1 MKNRASLWR
10 RFAVGLG
17 ALGALALV
25 AAEPAQGADHLDSN
39 AASADP
45 AADIGD
51 FYAWTSADGE
61 SLNMIMT
68 VTPLAGDDAAFSD
81 ATQYSFHV
89 NAHPD
94 LLSAAGLSTLITCQ
108 FYTATDIECWAQ
120 RDGSVV
126 GYVEGDAS
134 VAAGVTDT
142 DESIRV
148 FAGLR
153 NDPFYFNLD
162 GFGEVGATVR
172 SVVADSPG
180 ALGLDA
186 NGCPAGLDG
195 DTRTALVTQLAENAP
210 DTADGTPIN
219 DLDGANVLAI
229 VMQVDLDL
237 VSDGTNP
244 TLSTWASTQAAE

>member
-25 AAEPAQGADHLDSN
+25 AAEPVQGADHLDSD
-39 AASADP
+39 ATVGDP
-45 AADIGD
+45 AADITD
-51 FYAWTSADGE
+51 WFAWTSADGE
-61 SLNMIMT
+61 SLNMIMAL
-68 VTPLAGDDAAFSD
+68 TPLAGADATFSD

-94 LLSAAGLSTLITCQ
+94 LLSAAGMSTLITCQ
-108 FYTATDIECWAQ
+108 FYTETDIECWAQ
-120 RDGSVV
+120 REGSVV

-134 VAAGVTDT
+134 DTAGVTNGDS
-142 DESIRV
+142 SIRV
-148 FAGLR
+148 FAGVR

-162 GFGEVGATVR
+162 GFKAVEETVR
-172 SVVADSPG
+172 GVVADSPG
-180 ALGLDA
+180 ALGLDG
-186 NGCPAGLDG
+186 NGCPAGLDS
-195 DTRTALVTQLAENAP
+195 DTRAALVGQLAANAP
-210 DTADGTPIN
+210 DAPDGTPIN

-237 VSDGTNP
+237 VSDADNTIF
-244 TLSTWASTQAAE
+244 STWASTQVAE

>member
-39 AASADP
+39 AAVGDP
-45 AADIGD
+45 AADITD
-51 FYAWTSADGE
+51 WFAWTSADGE
-61 SLNMIMT
+61 SLNMIMA

-108 FYTATDIECWAQ
+108 FYSETNLECWAQ

-126 GYVEGDAS
+126 GYVEGDPSAE
-134 VAAGVTDT
+134 AGITSSD
-142 DESIRV
+142 DAIRV

-162 GFGEVGATVR
+162 GFSEVASTVR

-186 NGCPAGLDG
+186 NGGGAGDGPAGRCRIEL
-195 DTRTALVTQLAENAP
+195 
-210 DTADGTPIN
+210 
-219 DLDGANVLAI
+219 
-229 VMQVDLDL
+229 
-237 VSDGTNP
+237 
-244 TLSTWASTQAAE
+244 